1 MKNSGN
7 GSSSK
12 YVDYRIFVKS
22 KICCS
27 AHLAVICGSRS
38 QWEPVGVS
46 GSQSGSQW
54 ESVGVIVGVS
64 GSQSNSMGCPAV
76 ATTKYG
82 RYFRKKNKVTS
93 ALCGLLR
100 PKPLV

>member
-12 YVDYRIFVKS
+12 YADYRIFVKS
-22 KICCS
+22 KICGS

-46 GSQSGSQW
+46 GSQWESEWESVGVNGSQW
-54 ESVGVIVGVS
+54 ESVEVS
-64 GSQSNSMGCPAV
+64 GSKSESQWESVKISG
-76 ATTKYG
+76 
-82 RYFRKKNKVTS
+82 
-93 ALCGLLR
+93 
-100 PKPLV
+100 